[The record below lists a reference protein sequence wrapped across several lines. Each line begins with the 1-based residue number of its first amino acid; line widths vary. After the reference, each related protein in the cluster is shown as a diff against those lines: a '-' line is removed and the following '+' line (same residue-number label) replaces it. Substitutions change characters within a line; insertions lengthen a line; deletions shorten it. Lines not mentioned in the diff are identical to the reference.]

1 MKQEL
6 NRLLADLKKEQSND
20 RKWTML
26 IKWLELF
33 SKSI

>member
-6 NRLLADLKKEQSND
+6 TRLLNELKKEQSND
-20 RKWTML
+20 KKWQML